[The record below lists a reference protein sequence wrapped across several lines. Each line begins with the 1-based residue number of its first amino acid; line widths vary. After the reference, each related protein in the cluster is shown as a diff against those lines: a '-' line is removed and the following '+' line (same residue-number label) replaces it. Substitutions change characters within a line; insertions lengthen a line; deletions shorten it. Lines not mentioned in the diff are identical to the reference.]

1 MSMLTSGASG
11 RGESAERGERLFAPI
26 KNGEVP
32 EGRYAIPF
40 PILLLELIKWGIS
53 LKSPFRCA
61 TIVAVRGC

>member
-11 RGESAERGERLFAPI
+11 RGGECREGERLFAPI

-32 EGRYAIPF
+32 EGRYVIPF

-61 TIVAVRGC
+61 TIVAVRWC